1 MTRIRVQEAAAARID
16 EIYRYARKR
25 WGEAQADE
33 NVTGLFDAFEGIAA
47 DKAQLSDEELKA
59 MLCTA
64 NQHREAYSQW
74 RGDVIWNGQ
83 SC

>member
-16 EIYRYARKR
+16 EIYRYARKH

-33 NVTGLFDAFEGIAA
+33 NVTGLFDASEGIAA

-64 NQHREAYSQW
+64 NQHREAYSQ
-74 RGDVIWNGQ
+74 
-83 SC
+83 